1 MSPYTPNRHPTN
13 QNEDIILKALPFTDV
28 TITDRFWA
36 PRQATNSEKTI
47 PHELEQCRTTGRI
60 NNFAKA
66 AGLMSGDFEGIFF
79 NDSDVHKLVEAA
91 SYTLKTHPNPEW
103 EGELDEV
110 IDTIAKSQ
118 QADGYLNSYFTLVE
132 PEKKWQN
139 LGMMHELYC
148 AGHLFEAGVAHYQ
161 ATGKQKLLDVAC
173 RFADLIDSTF
183 GHGKRD
189 GLPGHQGIE
198 LALVK
203 LARVTGEARYMSLA
217 EYFVTKRGHSPSVF
231 EKELEN
237 PDLPGGLGA
246 YKHHYTRDDKFEG
259 AYSQAHLPIQEQTE
273 CVGHAVRAMYLYGG
287 AADIAYETGDTGITN
302 ALNALWQ
309 NVEKRLYVTGGVG
322 PSGHNEGFTQD
333 YELPNFSA
341 YAETCASIGLI
352 FWAHRMFL
360 LKGESRFIDVLET
373 ALYNG
378 ALSGISLDG
387 TGFFYQNPLAS
398 RGGRHRHAWFGCA
411 CCPPNIARLLGSLGQ
426 YIYAQSENDIW
437 VNLYVAGTASATVA
451 GDVSL
456 KLTQETDYPWSGDV
470 KLTVNPEKDAK
481 FALNLRIPS
490 WCSSFDV
497 SINGE
502 SYGANAGSNGYL
514 SIDRHWH
521 ANDTVELNLDMPV
534 ERIHAHPYVRD
545 NLGRSTVRRG
555 PLVYCFEDID
565 NPDGAFETLS
575 LVDDAAVEAVFD
587 SELLGGITL
596 IRGAGTVYDASDW
609 ENNLYLPKPNSK
621 RIEFTAIPYY
631 AWCNR
636 GAGQMAVWVF

>member
-1 MSPYTPNRHPTN
+1 M
-13 QNEDIILKALPFTDV
+13 KAIPFTDV
-28 TITDRFWA
+28 TIKDRFWG
-36 PRQATNSEKTI
+36 PRQTTNSEKTI

-66 AGLMSGDFEGIFF
+66 AGLMEGNFEGIFF

-91 SYTLKTHPNPEW
+91 AYTLQTHPNPEW
-103 EGELDEV
+103 EAELDEV
-110 IDTIAKSQ
+110 IDKIAKSQ

-132 PEKKWQN
+132 PEKRWQN

-161 ATGKQKLLDVAC
+161 ATGKEKLLNVAC
-173 RFADLIDSTF
+173 QFADLIDNTF
-183 GHGKRD
+183 GHGKRG

-217 EYFVTKRGHSPSVF
+217 EYFVTTRGESPHVF

-246 YKHHYTRDDKFEG
+246 YQHHYTRDGKYEG
-259 AYSQAHLPIQEQTE
+259 TYSQAHKPLKEQTE
-273 CVGHAVRAMYLYGG
+273 CVGHAVRAMYLYAG
-287 AADIAYETGDTGITN
+287 AADIALETGDTDISN
-302 ALNALWQ
+302 ALGALWE

-378 ALSGISLDG
+378 ALSGVSLDG

-398 RGGRHRHAWFGCA
+398 RGGRERHAWFGCA

-426 YIYAQSENDIW
+426 YIYAQSEKDLW
-437 VNLYVAGTASATVA
+437 VNLYVGGTASATVA
-451 GDVSL
+451 EDVSL
-456 KLTQETDYPWSGDV
+456 KLTQETDYPWSGDI
-470 KLTVNPEKDAK
+470 KIKVNPEKPAK
-481 FALNLRIPS
+481 FALNLRIPD
-490 WCSSFDV
+490 WCNNFKV
-497 SINGE
+497 GINEE
-502 SYGANAGSNGYL
+502 SHNANAVSNGYL
-514 SIDRHWH
+514 SIDREWQ

-534 ERIHAHPYVRD
+534 ERIYAHPYVRD
-545 NLGRSTVRRG
+545 NLGRSALRRG

-565 NPDGAFETLS
+565 NPNGAFETLS
-575 LVDDAAVEAVFD
+575 LVDDASVETLFNN
-587 SELLGGITL
+587 ELLGGITL
-596 IRGAGTVYDASDW
+596 LRGTGTVFDASDW
-609 ENNLYLPKPNSK
+609 ENNLYLPKPSLK
-621 RIEFTAIPYY
+621 RMDVTAIPYY

-636 GAGQMAVWVF
+636 EAGQMAVWVL

>member
-1 MSPYTPNRHPTN
+1 
-13 QNEDIILKALPFTDV
+13 LKALPFTDV
-28 TITDRFWA
+28 TIKDRFWS

-47 PHELEQCRTTGRI
+47 PHELDQCRTTGRI

-66 AGLMSGDFEGIFF
+66 AGLMEGNFEGIFF

-91 SYTLKTHPNPEW
+91 AYTLQTHPNPEW
-103 EGELDEV
+103 EAELDEV

-118 QADGYLNSYFTLVE
+118 QTDGYLNSYFTLVE
-132 PEKKWQN
+132 PEKRWQN

-173 RFADLIDSTF
+173 RFADLIDNTF
-183 GHGKRD
+183 GTGKRD

-217 EYFVTKRGHSPSVF
+217 EYFVTTRGESPHVF

-237 PDLPGGLGA
+237 PELPGGLGP
-246 YKHHYTRDDKFEG
+246 YQHHYTRDGKYEG
-259 AYSQAHLPIQEQTE
+259 TYSQAHKPLKEQTE
-273 CVGHAVRAMYLYGG
+273 CVGHAVRAMYLYAG
-287 AADIAYETGDTGITN
+287 AADIALETDDTDISN
-302 ALNALWQ
+302 ALDALWE

-378 ALSGISLDG
+378 ALSGVSLDG

-398 RGGRHRHAWFGCA
+398 RGGRERHAWFGCA

-426 YIYAQSENDIW
+426 YIYAQSEKDLW
-437 VNLYVAGTASATVA
+437 VNLYVGGTASATVA
-451 GDVSL
+451 DDVSL

-470 KLTVNPEKDAK
+470 KITIAPEKPAK
-481 FALNLRIPS
+481 FALNLRIPD
-490 WCSSFDV
+490 WCNNFKV
-497 SINGE
+497 GINGE
-502 SYGANAGSNGYL
+502 SYTANAVSNGYL
-514 SIDRHWH
+514 SIDREWQSD
-521 ANDTVELNLDMPV
+521 DTVELNLDMPV
-534 ERIHAHPYVRD
+534 ERIYAHPYVRD
-545 NLGRSTVRRG
+545 NLGRSALRRG

-575 LVDDAAVEAVFD
+575 LVDDASAEAMFD
-587 SELLGGITL
+587 SERLGGITL
-596 IRGAGTVYDASDW
+596 IRSTGTVFDASDW
-609 ENNLYLPKPNSK
+609 GDSLYHPKPNLK
-621 RIEFTAIPYY
+621 RMDVTAIPYY

-636 GAGQMAVWVF
+636 EAGQMAVWVL

>member
-1 MSPYTPNRHPTN
+1 MNKKDKT
-13 QNEDIILKALPFTDV
+13 LKALPFTDV
-28 TITDRFWA
+28 TIKDRFWS
-36 PRQATNSEKTI
+36 PRQTTNSEKTI

-66 AGLMSGDFEGIFF
+66 AGLMEGNFEGIFF

-103 EGELDEV
+103 EAELDEV

-132 PEKKWQN
+132 PQKRWQN

-173 RFADLIDSTF
+173 RFADLIDNTF

-217 EYFVTKRGHSPSVF
+217 EYFVTKRGHSPHVF

-246 YKHHYTRDDKFEG
+246 YQHHYTRDEKYEG
-259 AYSQAHLPIQEQTE
+259 TYSQAHKPLKEQTE
-273 CVGHAVRAMYLYGG
+273 CVGHAVRAMYLYAG
-287 AADIAYETGDTGITN
+287 AADIALETGDTDISN
-302 ALNALWQ
+302 ALGALWE

-398 RGGRHRHAWFGCA
+398 RGERHRHAWFGCA

-426 YIYAQSENDIW
+426 YIYAQSENDLW
-437 VNLYVAGTASATVA
+437 VNLYVGGTASATVA

-456 KLTQETDYPWSGDV
+456 QLTQETDYPWSGDV
-470 KLTVNPEKDAK
+470 RITVDPEKPAK

-490 WCSSFDV
+490 WCNNFKV
-497 SINGE
+497 NINGE
-502 SYGANAGSNGYL
+502 SHSGKATSNGYL
-514 SIDRHWH
+514 SIVRQWH

-534 ERIHAHPYVRD
+534 ARIYAHPYVRD
-545 NLGRSTVRRG
+545 NLGRSALRRG
-555 PLVYCFEDID
+555 PLVYCFEDVD

-575 LVDDAAVEAVFD
+575 LIDDAAVEAVFN

-596 IRGAGTVYDASDW
+596 IRSTGTVFDASEW
-609 ENNLYLPKPNSK
+609 ENSLYHPKPSLQ
-621 RIEFTAIPYY
+621 RMDITAIPYY

-636 GAGQMAVWVF
+636 EAGQMAVWVF

>member
-1 MSPYTPNRHPTN
+1 MR
-13 QNEDIILKALPFTDV
+13 ALPFTDV
-28 TITDRFWA
+28 TITDSFWG
-36 PRQATNSEKTI
+36 PRQTTNSEKTI
-47 PHELEQCRTTGRI
+47 PHELEQCHTTGRI

-66 AGLMSGDFEGIFF
+66 AGIMEGNFEGIFF

-91 SYTLKTHPNPEW
+91 AYTLHTHPNPAW
-103 EGELDEV
+103 EAELDEV

-132 PEKKWQN
+132 PEKRWQN

-173 RFADLIDSTF
+173 RFADLIDNTF
-183 GHGKRD
+183 GHGKRA

-203 LARVTGEARYMSLA
+203 MARVTGEARYMSLA
-217 EYFVTKRGHSPSVF
+217 EYFVTTRGQAPHVF

-246 YKHHYTRDDKFEG
+246 YKHHYTRDEKYEG
-259 AYSQAHLPIQEQTE
+259 TYSQAHMPLKDQSE
-273 CVGHAVRAMYLYGG
+273 CVGHAVRAMYLYAG
-287 AADIAYETGDTGITN
+287 AADIALETGDTDITT
-302 ALNALWQ
+302 ALDALWG

-360 LKGESRFIDVLET
+360 LKGESRFMDVLET

-398 RGGRHRHAWFGCA
+398 RGGRHRHPWFGCA

-426 YIYAQSENDIW
+426 YIYAQSDNGLW
-437 VNLYVAGTASATVA
+437 VNLYVGGTASATLA
-451 GDVSL
+451 DDVTV
-456 KLTQETDYPWSGDV
+456 KLTQETDYPWSGDM
-470 KLTVNPEKDAK
+470 KLTVDPEKPTN

-490 WCSSFDV
+490 WCEDLEV
-497 SINGE
+497 RINGE
-502 SYGANAGSNGYL
+502 SYEGKTASNGYL
-514 SIDRHWH
+514 SINRQW
-521 ANDTVELNLDMPV
+521 NIKDTVELKLDMPV
-534 ERIHAHPYVRD
+534 ERIYAHPYVRD
-545 NLGRSTVRRG
+545 NLGRSALRRG
-555 PLVYCFEDID
+555 PLVYCFEDVD

-575 LVDDAAVEAVFD
+575 LVDDATTEAIFD
-587 SELLGGITL
+587 SELLGGVTL
-596 IRGAGTVYDASDW
+596 IRGSGTVRDPSDW
-609 ENNLYLPKPNSK
+609 DNNLYLSKPSVK
-621 RIEFTAIPYY
+621 QLDVTAIPYY
-631 AWCNR
+631 AWSNR
-636 GAGQMAVWVF
+636 EEGQMAVWVF

>member
-1 MSPYTPNRHPTN
+1 M
-13 QNEDIILKALPFTDV
+13 KAIPFTDV
-28 TITDRFWA
+28 TIKDRFWA

-66 AGLMSGDFEGIFF
+66 AGLISGNFEGIFF

-91 SYTLKTHPNPEW
+91 SYTLQTHPNPEW
-103 EGELDEV
+103 KAELDEV

-118 QADGYLNSYFTLVE
+118 QKDGYLNSYFTLVE
-132 PEKKWQN
+132 PQKRWQN

-161 ATGKQKLLDVAC
+161 ATGEQKLLDVAC
-173 RFADLIDSTF
+173 RFADLIDNTF

-246 YKHHYTRDDKFEG
+246 YQHHYTRDGKYEG
-259 AYSQAHLPIQEQTE
+259 TYSQAHLPIQEQTE
-273 CVGHAVRAMYLYGG
+273 CVGHAVRAMYLYAG
-287 AADIAYETGDTGITN
+287 AADIAAETGDVGITN
-302 ALNALWQ
+302 ALDALWQ

-360 LKGESRFIDVLET
+360 LKGESRFVDVLET

-378 ALSGISLDG
+378 ALSGVSLDG

-398 RGGRHRHAWFGCA
+398 RGGRHRHPWFGCA

-426 YIYAQSENDIW
+426 YIYAQSEKDISI
-437 VNLYVAGTASATVA
+437 NLYVGGTASATVA
-451 GDVSL
+451 EDISL
-456 KLTQETDYPWSGDV
+456 KLTQETDYPWSGEV
-470 KLTVNPEKDAK
+470 KITVDPDTPAK
-481 FALNLRIPS
+481 FTLNLRIPG
-490 WCSSFDV
+490 WCNNFKV
-497 SINGE
+497 SVNGE
-502 SYGANAGSNGYL
+502 SYSAKAAPNGYL
-514 SIDRHWH
+514 SIERQWH
-521 ANDTVELNLDMPV
+521 ANDTVELNLDMPI
-534 ERIHAHPYVRD
+534 ERIYAHPYVRD
-545 NLGRSTVRRG
+545 NLGRSTLRRG
-555 PLVYCFEDID
+555 PLVYCFEDVD

-575 LVDDAAVEAVFD
+575 LVNDAAVEATFD

-596 IRGAGTVYDASDW
+596 IRGTGTVFEASDW
-609 ENNLYLPKPNSK
+609 ENSLYLSKPGLK
-621 RIEFTAIPYY
+621 RMAVTAIPYY

-636 GAGQMAVWVF
+636 GDGQMAVWTF

>member
-1 MSPYTPNRHPTN
+1 M
-13 QNEDIILKALPFTDV
+13 KAIPFTDV
-28 TITDRFWA
+28 TISDRFWS
-36 PRQATNSEKTI
+36 PRQTTNSEKTI

-60 NNFAKA
+60 SNFAKA
-66 AGLMSGDFEGIFF
+66 AGIESGNFEGIFF

-91 SYTLKTHPNPEW
+91 SYTLHTHPNPTW
-103 EGELDEV
+103 EAELDEV
-110 IDTIAKSQ
+110 IDTIARSQ
-118 QADGYLNSYFTLVE
+118 QPDGYLNSYFTLVE

-173 RFADLIDSTF
+173 RFADLIDNTF
-183 GHGKRD
+183 GEGKRA

-203 LARVTGEARYMSLA
+203 LARVTGEARYMSLS
-217 EYFVTKRGHSPSVF
+217 EYFVTKRGQRPSVF
-231 EKELEN
+231 EKELDN

-246 YKHHYTRDDKFEG
+246 YQHHYTRDGKYEG
-259 AYSQAHLPIQEQTE
+259 TYSQDHLPMHEQTE
-273 CVGHAVRAMYLYGG
+273 CVGHAVRAMYLYAG
-287 AADIAYETGDTGITN
+287 AADIAAETSDSNITY
-302 ALNALWQ
+302 ALDALWQ

-360 LKGESRFIDVLET
+360 LKGESRYIDVLET

-378 ALSGISLDG
+378 ALSGVSLEG
-387 TGFFYQNPLAS
+387 TDFFYQNPLAS

-426 YIYAQSENDIW
+426 YIYAQTDKDLWI
-437 VNLYVAGTASATVA
+437 NLYVGGNASATVS
-451 GDVSL
+451 DVQVE
-456 KLTQETDYPWSGDV
+456 LTQETDYPWSEDV
-470 KLTVNPEKDAK
+470 KITVDPEKPTRFK
-481 FALNLRIPS
+481 LNLRIPD
-490 WCSSFDV
+490 WCQDFDV
-497 SINGE
+497 SINRTTY
-502 SYGANAGSNGYL
+502 SANPDANGFL
-514 SIDRHWH
+514 SIEREWQ

-534 ERIHAHPYVRD
+534 ERVYAHPYVRE
-545 NLGRSTVRRG
+545 NLGRFALRRG

-575 LVDDAAVEAVFD
+575 LNQNASVEAVYD
-587 SELLGGITL
+587 SDLLGGITL
-596 IRGAGTVYDASDW
+596 IRGSGTVYDTGDW
-609 ENNLYLPKPNSK
+609 ENNLYLSKPNIK
-621 RIEFTAIPYY
+621 QTDVTAIPYY

-636 GAGQMAVWVF
+636 ESGQMAVWVF

>member
-1 MSPYTPNRHPTN
+1 M
-13 QNEDIILKALPFTDV
+13 KAIPFTDV
-28 TITDRFWA
+28 TITDRFWS
-36 PRQATNSEKTI
+36 PRQTTNSEKTI

-60 NNFAKA
+60 DNFAKA
-66 AGLMSGDFEGIFF
+66 AGLMEGNFEGIFF

-91 SYTLKTHPNPEW
+91 AYTLQTHPNPEW
-103 EGELDEV
+103 EAELDVV
-110 IDTIAKSQ
+110 IDKIAKSQ
-118 QADGYLNSYFTLVE
+118 QADGYLNSYFILVE
-132 PEKKWQN
+132 PEKRWQN

-161 ATGKQKLLDVAC
+161 ATGKQNLLDVAC
-173 RFADLIDSTF
+173 RFADLIDNTF

-217 EYFVTKRGHSPSVF
+217 EYFVTTRGESPHVF

-246 YKHHYTRDDKFEG
+246 YQHHYTRDEKYEG
-259 AYSQAHLPIQEQTE
+259 TYSQAHKPLKEQTE
-273 CVGHAVRAMYLYGG
+273 CVGHAVRAMYLYAG
-287 AADIAYETGDTGITN
+287 AADIALETGDADISN
-302 ALNALWQ
+302 ALNALWE

-378 ALSGISLDG
+378 ALSGVSLDG

-398 RGGRHRHAWFGCA
+398 RGGRERHAWFGCA

-426 YIYAQSENDIW
+426 YIYAQSEKDLWI
-437 VNLYVAGTASATVA
+437 NLYVGGTASATVA
-451 GDVSL
+451 EDVSL
-456 KLTQETDYPWSGDV
+456 KLTQETDYPWSGDA
-470 KLTVNPEKDAK
+470 KITVDPDKPVK
-481 FALNLRIPS
+481 FALNLRIPD
-490 WCSSFDV
+490 WCNNFKV
-497 SINGE
+497 GINGE
-502 SYGANAGSNGYL
+502 SYNANAVSNGYL
-514 SIDRHWH
+514 SIDREWQS
-521 ANDTVELNLDMPV
+521 NDTVELNLDMPV
-534 ERIHAHPYVRD
+534 ERIYAHPYVRD
-545 NLGRSTVRRG
+545 NLGRSALRRG

-575 LVDDAAVEAVFD
+575 LVDDASVETLFNN
-587 SELLGGITL
+587 ELLGGITL
-596 IRGAGTVYDASDW
+596 LRGTGTVFDASDW
-609 ENNLYLPKPNSK
+609 ENNLYLPKPSLK
-621 RIEFTAIPYY
+621 QTDVTAIPYY

-636 GAGQMAVWVF
+636 EVGQMAVWVL

>member
-1 MSPYTPNRHPTN
+1 M
-13 QNEDIILKALPFTDV
+13 KALPFTDV
-28 TITDRFWA
+28 TIQDRFWA

-66 AGLMSGDFEGIFF
+66 AGLISGDFEGIFF

-91 SYTLKTHPNPEW
+91 SYTLQTHPNPAW
-103 EGELDEV
+103 EAELDDV

-132 PEKKWQN
+132 PQKRWQN

-161 ATGKQKLLDVAC
+161 ATGEQKLLDVAC

-246 YKHHYTRDDKFEG
+246 YQHHYTRDGKYEG
-259 AYSQAHLPIQEQTE
+259 TYSQAHLPIQEQTE
-273 CVGHAVRAMYLYGG
+273 CVGHAVRAMYLYAG
-287 AADIAYETGDTGITN
+287 AADIASETGDAGITN
-302 ALNALWQ
+302 ALDALWQ

-360 LKGESRFIDVLET
+360 LKGESRFVDVLET

-398 RGGRHRHAWFGCA
+398 RGGRHRHPWFGCA

-426 YIYAQSENDIW
+426 YIYAQSENGLW
-437 VNLYVAGTASATVA
+437 VNLYVGGTATATVA
-451 GDVSL
+451 EDVFL
-456 KLTQETDYPWSGDV
+456 KLTQETDYPWSEHV
-470 KLTVNPEKDAK
+470 KFTVNPEKPIT
-481 FALNLRIPS
+481 FGLNLRIPN
-490 WCSSFDV
+490 WCRNFEV
-497 SINGE
+497 SINGD
-502 SYGANAGSNGYL
+502 SYSAKGTTNGYL
-514 SIDRHWH
+514 SIERQWQ
-521 ANDTVELNLDMPV
+521 ANDTVELGLDMPV
-534 ERIHAHPYVRD
+534 EQIYAHPYVKD
-545 NLGRSTVRRG
+545 NLGRSALRRG
-555 PLVYCFEDID
+555 PLVYCFEDAD
-565 NPDGAFETLS
+565 NPEGAFETLS
-575 LVDDAAVEAVFD
+575 LVNDAAVEAVFD
-587 SELLGGITL
+587 SDLLGGITL
-596 IRGAGTVYDASDW
+596 ISGTGTAFDASDW
-609 ENNLYLPKPNSK
+609 KNNLYLSKPDLK
-621 RIEFTAIPYY
+621 RMAVTAIPYY

-636 GAGQMAVWVF
+636 GDGQMAVWIF

>member
-1 MSPYTPNRHPTN
+1 M
-13 QNEDIILKALPFTDV
+13 KALPFSDV
-28 TITDRFWA
+28 TISDSFWS
-36 PRQATNSEKTI
+36 PRQATNSERTI
-47 PHELEQCRTTGRI
+47 PHELEQCRITGRI
-60 NNFAKA
+60 SNFAKA
-66 AGLMSGDFEGIFF
+66 AGSMEGNFEGIFF

-91 SYTLKTHPNPEW
+91 SYTLHTHPSPEW
-103 EGELDEV
+103 ESELDEV
-110 IDTIAKSQ
+110 IDTIANSQ

-132 PEKKWQN
+132 PQKKWQN

-161 ATGKQKLLDVAC
+161 ATGKEKLLDVAC
-173 RFADLIDSTF
+173 KFADLIDNTF

-203 LARVTGEARYMSLA
+203 LAQVTGEARYMSLA
-217 EYFVTKRGHSPSVF
+217 EYFVSTRGHSPSVF

-246 YKHHYTRDDKFEG
+246 YQHHYTRDGKYEG
-259 AYSQAHLPIQEQTE
+259 TYSQAHLPIQEQTE
-273 CVGHAVRAMYLYGG
+273 CVGHAVRAMYLYAG
-287 AADIAYETGDTGITN
+287 AADIAAETGDTGITN
-302 ALNALWQ
+302 ALDALWQ

-398 RGGRHRHAWFGCA
+398 RGGRHRHPWFGCA

-426 YIYAQSENDIW
+426 YIYAQSENGIW
-437 VNLYVAGTASATVA
+437 VNLYVGGTATASVT
-451 GDVSL
+451 DNVSL
-456 KLTQETDYPWSGDV
+456 KLTQETDYPWTGDI
-470 KLTVNPEKDAK
+470 KLTVNPARSTK
-481 FALNLRIPS
+481 FALNLRIPN
-490 WCSSFDV
+490 WCSNFKV
-497 SINGE
+497 SINGD
-502 SYGANAGSNGYL
+502 SFNAMDTTNGYL
-514 SIDRHWH
+514 SIDRQWQP
-521 ANDTVELNLDMPV
+521 NDTVNLNLEMPV
-534 ERIHAHPYVRD
+534 ERVYAHPNVRD
-545 NLGRSTVRRG
+545 NLGRSALKRG

-565 NPDGAFETLS
+565 NPDGVFETLS
-575 LVDDAAVEAVFD
+575 FD
-587 SELLGGITL
+587 NGSSIETEHDTELLGGINL
-596 IRGAGTVYDASDW
+596 IRGTAKVFNSTDW
-609 ENNLYLPKPNSK
+609 EDNLYLRSPKPKEVSVK
-621 RIEFTAIPYY
+621 AIPYY

>member
-1 MSPYTPNRHPTN
+1 M
-13 QNEDIILKALPFTDV
+13 KALPFTDV
-28 TITDRFWA
+28 TINDRFWA

-47 PHELEQCRTTGRI
+47 PHELEQCHTTGRI

-66 AGLMSGDFEGIFF
+66 AGIMEGNFEGIFF

-91 SYTLKTHPNPEW
+91 SYILHTHPNPAW
-103 EGELDEV
+103 IVELDEV

-132 PEKKWQN
+132 PEKRWQN

-148 AGHLFEAGVAHYQ
+148 AGHLFEAGVVHYQ
-161 ATGKQKLLDVAC
+161 ATGKDKLLDVAC
-173 RFADLIDSTF
+173 RFADLIDNTF
-183 GHGKRD
+183 GHGKRA
-189 GLPGHQGIE
+189 GFPGHQGIE

-217 EYFVTKRGHSPSVF
+217 DYFVTTRGHSPHVF

-246 YKHHYTRDDKFEG
+246 YQHHYTRDGKYEG
-259 AYSQAHLPIQEQTE
+259 TYSQAHKPLKEQSE
-273 CVGHAVRAMYLYGG
+273 CVGHAVRAMYFYAG
-287 AADIAYETGDTGITN
+287 AADIALETGDTDITN
-302 ALNALWQ
+302 ALDALWE
-309 NVEKRLYVTGGVG
+309 NVEKRLYITGGVG

-360 LKGESRFIDVLET
+360 LKGESRFVDVLET

-426 YIYAQSENDIW
+426 YIYAQSEKGLW
-437 VNLYVAGTASATVA
+437 VNLYVGGTASTKIAD
-451 GDVSL
+451 DVSL
-456 KLTQETDYPWSGDV
+456 KLTQETNYPWSGDV
-470 KLTVNPEKDAK
+470 KITVKPEKPAN
-481 FALNLRIPS
+481 FTLNLRIPS
-490 WCSSFDV
+490 WCERFGV
-497 SINGE
+497 NINGE
-502 SYGANAGSNGYL
+502 THNAKAESNGYL
-514 SIDRHWH
+514 SIDRHWC

-534 ERIHAHPYVRD
+534 ERIYAHPYIRD
-545 NLGRSTVRRG
+545 NLGRSALRRG
-555 PLVYCFEDID
+555 PLVYCFEDVD

-575 LVDDAAVEAVFD
+575 IVDDAAVEAIFN

-596 IRGAGTVYDASDW
+596 IRGSGTVHNPSNWNDS
-609 ENNLYLPKPNSK
+609 LYLSKPSL
-621 RIEFTAIPYY
+621 RRMDVTAIPYY
-631 AWCNR
+631 AWSNR
-636 GAGQMAVWVF
+636 EAGQMAVWVF

>member
-1 MSPYTPNRHPTN
+1 MS
-13 QNEDIILKALPFTDV
+13 LKAIPFTDV
-28 TITDRFWA
+28 TITDRFWS

-60 NNFAKA
+60 SNFAKA
-66 AGLMSGDFEGIFF
+66 AKLEPGNFEGIFF

-91 SYTLKTHPNPEW
+91 SYTLQTHPNPKW
-103 EGELDEV
+103 ESELDEV

-118 QADGYLNSYFTLVE
+118 QPDGYLNSYFTLVE

-161 ATGKQKLLDVAC
+161 ATGQQKLLDVAC
-173 RFADLIDSTF
+173 RFADLIDKTF
-183 GHGKRD
+183 GHGKRA

-203 LARVTGEARYMSLA
+203 LANVTGEPRYMSLA
-217 EYFVTKRGHSPSVF
+217 DYFVTTRGQRPSVF

-246 YKHHYTRDDKFEG
+246 YKHHYTRDDKYEG
-259 AYSQAHLPIQEQTE
+259 TYSQDHLPMHEQTE
-273 CVGHAVRAMYLYGG
+273 CVGHAVRAMYLYAG
-287 AADIAYETGDTGITN
+287 AADIAAETGNNDIAK
-302 ALNALWQ
+302 ALDALWQ

-341 YAETCASIGLI
+341 YAETCASVGLI

-360 LKGESRFIDVLET
+360 LKGDSRYVDVLET

-378 ALSGISLDG
+378 ALSGISLEG
-387 TGFFYQNPLAS
+387 TDFFYQNPLAS

-411 CCPPNIARLLGSLGQ
+411 CCPPNIARLIGSLGQ
-426 YIYAQSENDIW
+426 YIYAQSEADLW
-437 VNLYVAGTASATVA
+437 VNLYVGGTADATVA
-451 GDVSL
+451 DVPV
-456 KLTQETDYPWSGDV
+456 KITHETDYPWSGDV
-470 KLTVNPEKDAK
+470 KITIEPEKPVK
-481 FALNLRIPS
+481 FNLNLRIPD
-490 WCSSFDV
+490 WCAKFDL
-497 SINGE
+497 SINGDTQRATV
-502 SYGANAGSNGYL
+502 GANGYL
-514 SIDRHWH
+514 SIDRTWK
-521 ANDTVELNLDMPV
+521 ADDSVALNLDMPV
-534 ERIHAHPYVRD
+534 GQVYAHPYVRE
-545 NLGRSTVRRG
+545 NLGRSALRRG

-565 NPDGAFETLS
+565 NPDSAFETLS
-575 LVDDAAVEAVFD
+575 LAKSGDMEAVFD
-587 SELLGGITL
+587 SALLGGITL
-596 IRGAGTVYDASDW
+596 IRGTGTVYDPTDW
-609 ENNLYLPKPNSK
+609 DNNLYLSEPNVK
-621 RIEFTAIPYY
+621 QTKVTAIPYY

-636 GAGQMAVWVF
+636 EPGKMAVWVF

>member
-1 MSPYTPNRHPTN
+1 M
-13 QNEDIILKALPFTDV
+13 KAISFTDV
-28 TITDRFWA
+28 TITDRFWT

-60 NNFAKA
+60 DNFAKA
-66 AGLMSGDFEGIFF
+66 AGLIEGNFEGIFF

-91 SYTLKTHPNPEW
+91 SYTLQTHPNPAW
-103 EGELDEV
+103 EAELDEV

-132 PEKKWQN
+132 PEKRWQN

-161 ATGKQKLLDVAC
+161 ATGKQNLLDVAC
-173 RFADLIDSTF
+173 RFADLIDTTF

-217 EYFVTKRGHSPSVF
+217 EYFVTTRGESPHVF

-246 YKHHYTRDDKFEG
+246 YQHHYTRDGKYEG
-259 AYSQAHLPIQEQTE
+259 TYSQAHKPLKEQTE
-273 CVGHAVRAMYLYGG
+273 CVGHAVRAMYLYAG
-287 AADIAYETGDTGITN
+287 AADIALETGDTDISN
-302 ALNALWQ
+302 ALDALWE

-378 ALSGISLDG
+378 ALSGVSIDG

-398 RGGRHRHAWFGCA
+398 RGGRERHAWFGCA

-426 YIYAQSENDIW
+426 YIYAQSEKDLW
-437 VNLYVAGTASATVA
+437 VNLYVGGTASATVA

-470 KLTVNPEKDAK
+470 KIKVDPEKPVK
-481 FALNLRIPS
+481 FALNLRIPD
-490 WCSSFDV
+490 WCNNFKV
-497 SINGE
+497 GINGA
-502 SYGANAGSNGYL
+502 SYSANAVSNGYL
-514 SIDRHWH
+514 SIDREWRS
-521 ANDTVELNLDMPV
+521 NDTAELNLDMPI
-534 ERIHAHPYVRD
+534 ERIYAHPYVRD
-545 NLGRSTVRRG
+545 NLGRSALRRG

-587 SELLGGITL
+587 SERLGGITL
-596 IRGAGTVYDASDW
+596 IRGTGTVFDTSDW
-609 ENNLYLPKPNSK
+609 ENNLYLPKPSMK
-621 RIEFTAIPYY
+621 QMDVTAIPYY

-636 GAGQMAVWVF
+636 EVGQMAVWVL